1 MPSLEGRSLKDKAK
15 RKGLKQSLKMCVIHS
30 ESSSRD
36 QNQALTLYLN
46 QMDTQNKNPYFEFKT
61 KYLNFRTRK
70 CCNFYPNLAE
80 TFSKILETQICF
92 LQIQYK

>member
-1 MPSLEGRSLKDKAK
+1 MLSLEGRSLKDKAK

-46 QMDTQNKNPYFEFKT
+46 QMDIQNKNLYFEFKT
-61 KYLNFRTRK
+61 KFPNFKTQK
-70 CCNFYPNLAE
+70 CYNFYHNLAE

-92 LQIQYK
+92 LQTQYK